1 MGTSNGNAEIWSI
14 DNQKIAKMQNLHND
28 SKEGISQIVE
38 IKDPSYR
45 MRMERESK
53 TNKDIRYVV
62 TSAYDKHEFKIW
74 TLFFNDKFNN
84 RPEFILHSKI
94 TTTLDGIS
102 MMLQASNDQLIGVDN
117 LRTLRSFNFSD
128 KAVTRKETAFN
139 ESLEDFQKRMKA
151 FYQDIAV
158 DAFDRLDMEHLGSF
172 MSFFVDEY
180 DKFCQNKGQDAMSAD
195 AKEALTEQVFTE
207 MDVDGSGTI
216 DVYELKL
223 WLTRFYIKLF
233 KDEPAE

>member
-1 MGTSNGNAEIWSI
+1 
-14 DNQKIAKMQNLHND
+14 MQNLHND

-195 AKEALTEQVFTE
+195 AKEALTE
-207 MDVDGSGTI
+207 
-216 DVYELKL
+216 
-223 WLTRFYIKLF
+223 
-233 KDEPAE
+233 